1 MVSMIPFGLLAG
13 FAEFVECPKEC
24 FGECS
29 QERDVAST
37 DKGKASTTLGKS
49 DTKKTCAGEI
59 GVEEV
64 SAREKEIRI
73 IGIEEEKFCFRLAEW
88 GDDAQSS
95 LESFRICFY
104 EMEKRAYRE
113 IRITDFEITGVS
125 KKEFWTEISVKVPGH
140 SDQVE
145 TPSEFS
151 RAVQKLLRQYDC
163 YIRLKLE
170 CCDAE
175 VSEALIGYPADLD
188 EVHMDSL
195 AAQKKR
201 WFKTDSKKEL
211 TEKPE
216 KNREDRGQVK
226 TEIALELDQPYLYEK
241 YLSCSIED
249 FFHWYWKKNGLE
261 NHRLALS
268 RPDRLYIGN
277 AFCPLLF
284 PDTGMLSRLLEKANA
299 ENLDITIVTSYLRE
313 EARESFEN
321 LLEKLE
327 QWCEETGMETVEMVV
342 NDWAVADR
350 ISAQI
355 SDSISLPSACGT
367 FKEYKASQ
375 TAHVSHQS
383 HIIPILGV
391 LLNKRRKDPRSRYL
405 NSNCNDRGNG
415 ENNLYADF
423 YRDFLKNEFHIER
436 YEWESI
442 AGLPSHHFPG
452 EKNSLH
458 LPFYQ
463 TNTSQYCTLYAGCVH
478 GERGHQ
484 RLVTACPKYCNRFV
498 YLYPEHLKMVG
509 RGNSLFGFDAQI
521 LEELEVCGKESK
533 WSGMESWRELGIDR
547 LVINLMEVGDEENR

>member
-24 FGECS
+24 FGE
-29 QERDVAST
+29 
-37 DKGKASTTLGKS
+37 
-49 DTKKTCAGEI
+49 I
-59 GVEEV
+59 GVEKG

-95 LESFRICFY
+95 PESFRICFY

-145 TPSEFS
+145 APSEFS
-151 RAVQKLLRQYDC
+151 RAVQKLLRQYDR

-195 AAQKKR
+195 TAQKKR
-201 WFKTDSKKEL
+201 WFETVSKKEL
-211 TEKPE
+211 TEEPE
-216 KNREDRGQVK
+216 KNREDRGEVK

-249 FFHWYWKKNGLE
+249 FSHWYWKKNGLE

-284 PDTGMLSRLLEKANA
+284 PDTGVLSRLLEKANA
-299 ENLDITIVTSYLRE
+299 ENLGITIVTSYLRE
-313 EARESFEN
+313 EAWESFEN

-327 QWCEETGMETVEMVV
+327 QWCEETGTETVEMVV

-355 SDSISLPSACGT
+355 SDSISLSSARGT

-391 LLNKRRKDPRSRYL
+391 LLNKRRKDPRNRYL
-405 NSNCNDRGNG
+405 NSNYHDRGNG

-442 AGLPSHHFPG
+442 AGLPGHRFPG

-463 TNTSQYCTLYAGCVH
+463 TNTSQYCTLYAGCVY

-484 RLVTACPKYCNRFV
+484 RLITACPKYCNRFV

-509 RGNSLFGFDAQI
+509 RGNSLFGFDAQV
-521 LEELEVCGKESK
+521 LEELEACGKESK
-533 WSGMESWRELGIDR
+533 WSGMEFWRELGIDR